1 MRTTRLFLHSAYSF
15 AACIALIAT
24 PAWAADGFKASPEI
38 EKEQL
43 AILRSDAPAAQKAI
57 ACKKLAIDGSGAA
70 AAELGKLLSDP
81 QLNSW
86 ARIALE
92 AIPGPEA
99 DLALR
104 KAAESQGGL
113 LLVGVI
119 NSIGVRRDAAAVE
132 LLTKRLEDKDA
143 DVASAAAVALGR
155 IGDDAA
161 TKVLR
166 SSLASAPAKT
176 KSAVAEGLI
185 LCAERLNADGKS
197 AEAVEIYDEV
207 RKAEVPKQRIV
218 EATRGAILARKQ
230 DGIPLLVEQL
240 RSQDKALSQIALS
253 TAREISGSEIDKAL
267 ADELAQAPPERA
279 ALIIHAMADRPKT
292 VVLAAVAKAAGPGA
306 KPVRLAAISALARVG
321 DGSCLA
327 ALLDTATEDDADL
340 AAAAKAALADLPGD
354 DVNPQIAT
362 LLASAEGKKLPLL
375 IELVGRRRIEATSA
389 LLKSLDSKDKSVRAA
404 ALAALGET
412 VDLKGLPVLV
422 TQVLAPKNPD
432 DAAVATQALKA
443 ASVRMPDREAAA
455 TQLAAA
461 IDRTQS
467 LPTKGSL
474 LEILGAMGGPKALAS
489 VGAAGKSKNPELQDV
504 STKLLGEWMTE
515 DAAPVL
521 LDLSKAPDNKYQV
534 RALRGY
540 IRIAR
545 QFVLPEE
552 QRVQMCREAMAAAKQ
567 AAEQKLVLEVLRR
580 YPSVETLKLAIQAMS
595 KPEINDDA
603 SAAAL
608 FIAQKVGTQ
617 NAEVAPL
624 LAKAGF
630 EKVKL
635 EIVKAEY
642 GAGSTQRDVTEVL
655 RKQVGDLPVL
665 TLPAGT
671 YNTSFGGDP
680 VPGSPKQLKIQ
691 YRLNG
696 KAGEA
701 IFAENEVIV
710 LPAPK

>member
-1 MRTTRLFLHSAYSF
+1 MRTTRFFLYSAYSF
-15 AACIALIAT
+15 AACIALIAN
-24 PAWAADGFKASPEI
+24 PAWAADGFKTSPEV

-43 AILRSDAPAAQKAI
+43 AILRSDAPPAQKAI

-70 AAELGKLLSDP
+70 AADLGKLLSDP

-104 KAAESQGGL
+104 QAAESLDGL

-119 NSIGVRRDAAAVE
+119 NSIGVRRDAAAVD
-132 LLTKRLEDKDA
+132 LLTKRLEDRDA

-155 IGDDAA
+155 IGDDGA
-161 TKVLR
+161 TKALR

-253 TAREISGSEIDKAL
+253 TAREIPGSGIDKAL
-267 ADELAQAPPERA
+267 AEELAEAQPERA

-292 VVLAAVAKAAGPGA
+292 VVLAAVAKAAGPGP

-327 ALLDTATEDDADL
+327 ALLDTATDDDADL
-340 AAAAKAALADLPGD
+340 ATAAKAALADLPGE
-354 DVNPQIAT
+354 DVNPQIAS
-362 LLASAEGKKLPLL
+362 LLAKAEGKRLPLL

-389 LLKSLDSKDKSVRAA
+389 LLKSLDSNDKSVRAA

-422 TQVLAPKNPD
+422 TQVVTPKNAG
-432 DAAVATQALKA
+432 DAAIATQALKA

-455 TQLAAA
+455 AQLAAA
-461 IDRTQS
+461 VDRTQS
-467 LPTKGSL
+467 VPTKGSL
-474 LEILGAMGGPKALAS
+474 LEILGAMGGPKALAT

-552 QRVQMCREAMAAAKQ
+552 QRVAMCREAMAAAKQ
-567 AAEQKLVLEVLRR
+567 PAEQKLVLEVLRR
-580 YPSVETLKLAIQAMS
+580 YPSIETLKLAVQAMS
-595 KPEINDDA
+595 KPELNDDA
-603 SAAAL
+603 SAAVL

-617 NAEVAPL
+617 NAEVGPL
-624 LAKAGF
+624 LTKAGF
-630 EKVKL
+630 DKVKL

-701 IFAENEVIV
+701 TFAENEVIV